1 MRRKDID
8 GISGLMIVYMIFVH
22 IVNFTHTGNFF
33 VVLMRPLFFFMP
45 WFFFKSGMFF
55 FHKSNNQMFLEGKK
69 LLYPYVKYSLYGII
83 VWSVILFFY
92 GEISWVKYILSP
104 FYQILKEGAVM
115 GNLPLWFLASL
126 FVAKLMYNT
135 ICSQKYYLTLLFLCI
150 IAAYILDVTNCNY
163 IVWFGNILSGLF
175 FLGMGHLLK
184 DVQYKKI
191 VFIIS
196 MLFYVAYLSIP
207 SLFSNVDM
215 RANHCNHGYY
225 LLYVLGSLSG
235 IIMINNIFYYLP
247 QNTSILHAIG
257 RKSMNYYVI
266 HYLLLEVVILFS
278 NKIFHVDIDSLLM
291 VFILSLNSFIVLPI
305 IAKYV
310 NTSRFI

>member
-1 MRRKDID
+1 
-8 GISGLMIVYMIFVH
+8 
-22 IVNFTHTGNFF
+22 
-33 VVLMRPLFFFMP
+33 
-45 WFFFKSGMFF
+45 
-55 FHKSNNQMFLEGKK
+55 
-69 LLYPYVKYSLYGII
+69 
-83 VWSVILFFY
+83 
-92 GEISWVKYILSP
+92 
-104 FYQILKEGAVM
+104 
-115 GNLPLWFLASL
+115 
-126 FVAKLMYNT
+126 
-135 ICSQKYYLTLLFLCI
+135 
-150 IAAYILDVTNCNY
+150 
-163 IVWFGNILSGLF
+163 
-175 FLGMGHLLK
+175 
-184 DVQYKKI
+184 
-191 VFIIS
+191 

-235 IIMINNIFYYLP
+235 IIMINNIYLLFASK
-247 QNTSILHAIG
+247 NTSILHAIG